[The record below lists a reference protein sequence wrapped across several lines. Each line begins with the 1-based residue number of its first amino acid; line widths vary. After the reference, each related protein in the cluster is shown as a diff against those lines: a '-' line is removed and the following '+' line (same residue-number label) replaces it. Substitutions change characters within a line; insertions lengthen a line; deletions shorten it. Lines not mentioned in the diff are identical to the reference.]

1 MPVNFSGTWTA
12 DLSKSTFRTAP
23 PAAMITRIK
32 HEESELEEEL
42 VITHADGTESRA
54 VFRCRT
60 DRDPSKTQLNE
71 SPIRGAA
78 RWEGEELVIETWPQL
93 GPREMH
99 LCDRWFLSTDGRRLI
114 MEHREG
120 DLAGQRVVFDRTK

>member
-12 DLSKSTFRTAP
+12 DLSKSTLRSTRSI
-23 PAAMITRIK
+23 AMTVRIK
-32 HEESELEEEL
+32 HEDPALEEEL
-42 VITHADGTESRA
+42 VVTQADGTESRA

-60 DRDPSKTQLNE
+60 DGDPTAQING
-71 SPIRGAA
+71 SPIRGVV
-78 RWEGEELVIETWPQL
+78 RWEGEELVVETWPQL

-99 LCDRWFLSTDGRRLI
+99 LCDRWSLSADGRRLI

-120 DLAGQRVVFDRTK
+120 DLAGQRVVFDRTE